1 MAPAPTRIYD
11 ICVDMLSTVV
21 ANHGGTLPAR
31 QYVSAGPPAWD
42 CELVAVHCISSAS
55 PTGADPIARSAGH
68 LMRSAQIVVTIVR
81 CVPTVDT
88 NGMGVSVPSVTEEQ
102 AAAAALYGDAQRIV
116 NAVAIGEA
124 AGTIGSCWGVRFL
137 DFAALGPEGGFA
149 GASVSFEIALTG
161 A

>member
-11 ICVDMLSTVV
+11 ICVDVLSTVV
-21 ANHGGTLPAR
+21 VNHGGTLPER

-42 CELVAVHCISSAS
+42 CELLAVHCISSAATTDAS
-55 PTGADPIARSAGH
+55 PIARSAPH
-68 LMRSAQIVVTIVR
+68 LMRSAQVVVTIVR
-81 CVPTVDT
+81 CVPTVDS
-88 NGMGVSVPSVTEEQ
+88 NGMAVSVPSVVDEQ
-102 AAAAALYGDAQRIV
+102 AAAAVLYGDAQRVV

-149 GASVSFEIALTG
+149 AAAVSFEIALAG